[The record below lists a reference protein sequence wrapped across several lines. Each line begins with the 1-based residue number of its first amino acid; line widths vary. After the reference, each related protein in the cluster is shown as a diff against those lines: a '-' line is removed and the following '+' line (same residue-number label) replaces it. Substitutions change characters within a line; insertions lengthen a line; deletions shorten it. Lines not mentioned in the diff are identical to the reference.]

1 MKYLILLS
9 LLIATP
15 LWAAEQAPKAT
26 HINVSATSSTILP
39 NDEAVVIYRIEATGK
54 NASTLR
60 KKVNQISQH
69 IQASLRGEKGIKQ
82 ATLSRNMQMLWRYD
96 NIKKRQ
102 VRNGWKLVQREQ
114 LRSKRIDAIA
124 SWVDDIEKAGA
135 HLDNLNFRVSHE
147 AMVKAQDALRLQAI
161 KAFRQKANAFAKALD
176 VKSYH
181 IDNLRTTQG
190 MPPIYRR
197 NRNVEMA
204 MMAKSADAP
213 APSLNAGEDKISVT
227 VSGNLSLPYTS
238 YPVR

>member
-15 LWAAEQAPKAT
+15 LWAAEQEPKAT
-26 HINVSATSSTILP
+26 HITVSATASTILP
-39 NDEAVVIYRIEATGK
+39 HDEAVVIYRIEATGK
-54 NASTLR
+54 NANALR

-69 IQASLRGEKGIKQ
+69 IQTSLRGEKGIKQ

-96 NIKKRQ
+96 NSRKRQ
-102 VRNGWKLVQREQ
+102 VRDGWKLVQREQ
-114 LRSKRIDAIA
+114 LRSKRIEAVA
-124 SWVDDIEKAGA
+124 GWVDDIESAGA
-135 HLDNLNFRVSHE
+135 HLDNLNFHVSHE

-161 KAFRQKANAFAKALD
+161 KAFRQKAHAFAKALD
-176 VKSYH
+176 AKSYH

-190 MPPIYRR
+190 VPPVYRR
-197 NRNVEMA
+197 NRNVDMA
-204 MMAKSADAP
+204 MMAKSANAP
-213 APSLNAGEDKISVT
+213 PPSLNAGEGKISVT